1 MNVAIVTSVS
11 ANIAEMA
18 TLTVANKLEYAL
30 RHGYSLVVAN
40 RPYEEFN
47 AGMVSICDY
56 LDQFDL
62 VWMLDAD
69 AVITN
74 MTQPVHELACVGPH
88 VTVCEEG
95 IVDWNWINC
104 GSVLW
109 RNTPETRHLLEAI
122 TLEEKVWRP
131 MACGWQTWLAAVA
144 KRRPDVVTVAPLGA
158 FNSCEWTNPGGSP
171 TASSGSHWRP
181 GDLVWHP
188 CGVFPM
194 SDRVR
199 LIRVALESYVKR

>member
-11 ANIAEMA
+11 EKIAELA

-40 RPYEEFN
+40 RQYEEAN

-62 VWMLDAD
+62 VWTLDAD

-74 MTQPVHELACVGPH
+74 MTQPVHELACLGPH

-95 IVDWNWINC
+95 IVPWNRLNC
-104 GSVLW
+104 GSVIW
-109 RNTPETRHLLEAI
+109 RNTPEARHVLTAI
-122 TLEEKVWRP
+122 TIDEPVWRP
-131 MACGWQTWLAAVA
+131 MPCGWQTWLAHIAEN
-144 KRRPDVVTVAPLGA
+144 RPEFVTVAPVGA
-158 FNSCEWTNPGGSP
+158 FNSCAWTHPANGPEYAPG
-171 TASSGSHWRP
+171 THWRP
-181 GDLVWHP
+181 GHLVWHP
-188 CGVFPM
+188 CGVYPM
-194 SDRVR
+194 PARVEAVR
-199 LIRVALESYVKR
+199 QMLATGVCR